1 MFNPNTSEVVRL
13 DRQARMR
20 TWIVARWGDSAMA
33 PAERA
38 ERLFEEACELMQ
50 AEGRSIE
57 RAMKIAAVVYS
68 KPAGDPA
75 QEVAGVQTCA
85 LAYCASR
92 GLSADTVERVE
103 LERIEGLSIEH
114 FRERH
119 ARKVAEGLALDV
131 DAETPTAAPE
141 PAVYRA
147 EGGYVWKEPVR
158 RKLPEGGESVTIG
171 FRVCRMMPEVG
182 DEAAET
188 VAALMNLGETAQTSQ
203 HAPPP
208 DLDRVARALEAA
220 ANVANPS
227 RARTYRNLVEVMRKP
242 GFHGAAS

>member
-1 MFNPNTSEVVRL
+1 MFNPNNSEVVRL
-13 DRQARMR
+13 DRQARIR
-20 TWIVARWGDSAMA
+20 AWVVARWGESAMA

-50 AEGRSIE
+50 AEGRPIE
-57 RAMKIAAVVYS
+57 RAIKIAAVVYS

-92 GLSADTVERVE
+92 DLSADTVERVE

-131 DAETPTAAPE
+131 DADPFEGIERAA
-141 PAVYRA
+141 
-147 EGGYVWKEPVR
+147 
-158 RKLPEGGESVTIG
+158 
-171 FRVCRMMPEVG
+171 
-182 DEAAET
+182 
-188 VAALMNLGETAQTSQ
+188 Q
-203 HAPPP
+203 
-208 DLDRVARALEAA
+208 ALEAA
-220 ANVANPS
+220 ANVTNPS
-227 RARTYRNLVEVMRKP
+227 RARTYRQLAQAMRETGFAEVRP
-242 GFHGAAS
+242 